1 MSAGCITLIEIF
13 SLPIAC
19 HCLLCHI
26 YGCLITSLNL
36 RPHYIQKM
44 KKVILVTGASSGL
57 GKATAIALQAKGHTV
72 YGTSRDISKLKDVAF
87 HPLQMDVTS
96 DESVNAAIDNI
107 IKAEGKIDVLINN
120 AGNGITGPLYAM
132 PVQLAKKQFETN
144 FFGVVRMC
152 SAVLPGMI
160 EKGSGLVI
168 NVSSLAGLFGLPYQG
183 LYSASKFAI
192 EGYSESLRMELR
204 STGIQVAVLN
214 PGDFKTDF
222 TGNREKAPFTLKN
235 DKLKGEFE
243 AAVAAMEKDESIG
256 ADPSK
261 LAAKVCQIVEQSK
274 PSHNYL
280 IGAIGQTIAVTL
292 KAVLP
297 GSLFVKLMND
307 HYGIK

>member
-1 MSAGCITLIEIF
+1 
-13 SLPIAC
+13 
-19 HCLLCHI
+19 
-26 YGCLITSLNL
+26 
-36 RPHYIQKM
+36 M

-57 GKATAIALQAKGHTV
+57 GLATAKALQAQGHTV
-72 YGTSRDISKLKDVAF
+72 YGASRSIKKVKDISFTSLA
-87 HPLQMDVTS
+87 MDVT
-96 DESVNAAIDNI
+96 DDASVQAAVDTI

-132 PVQLAKKQFETN
+132 PVEFAKKQFEVN
-144 FFGVVRMC
+144 FFGVVRVS

-160 EKGSGLVI
+160 EKGQGLVI
-168 NVSSLAGLFGLPYQG
+168 NIGSLAGLFGLPYQG

-204 STGIQVAVLN
+204 NTGVKVSVLN

-222 TGNREKAPFTLKN
+222 TASREKMPFTLKN
-235 DKLKGEFE
+235 EKLKKEFE
-243 AAVAAMEKDESIG
+243 SAVAAMEKDESIG

-261 LAAKVCQIVEQSK
+261 LADKICKIVDSSS

-280 IGAIGQTIAVTL
+280 VGAIGQTIAVTL
-292 KAVLP
+292 KSVLP
-297 GSLFVKLMND
+297 GGLFVKLMND